1 MVLSGRSVVRVQ
13 LVLLN
18 LFKVENMKLSQYIAE
33 LQSFLKAHGDLNC
46 FYAADDEGNS
56 YQRVSYAGS
65 LLYTNDPDG
74 YNAEMYCEEDFKE
87 MLEDGDEL
95 TPVCVVN

>member
-1 MVLSGRSVVRVQ
+1 MDVLTILISRC
-13 LVLLN
+13 
-18 LFKVENMKLSQYIAE
+18 EMKLSQYIAE
-33 LQSFLKAHGDLNC
+33 LQSFLKDHGDLNC
-46 FYAADDEGNS
+46 FYASDDEGNS
-56 YQRVSYAGS
+56 YQRVSYTGS